1 MIVLRSISYKSKQF
15 LWLVLKLAIV
25 IVCCYYIYHK
35 IAHNKNI
42 EFSHFQSFLIDFDIF
57 SPKNILFLL
66 IFTFF
71 NWVSEI
77 TKWQFLTTKIHP
89 ISWSAAAI
97 QTLTSSTLAMITPV
111 RTGEYGVK
119 ILYYSKAKR
128 GDIALAAFVGNSY
141 QLLISLVLGVWGI
154 VYLFNYFEEGFV
166 SIIFLIFLIGVFMVL
181 LLFIVRNRFPFIRAW
196 FPKFLIGFDFINE
209 PQHRKAFILSL
220 IRYLIFSH
228 QFYFLLVLFEV
239 NINYV
244 DAMACITA
252 MYGLTSVVP
261 ILPVF
266 DFLLK
271 GSVSI
276 LVFSFFNID
285 PVLIITITTFMW
297 ILNFALPSLLGS
309 IFMLKLKP
317 AVE

>member
-77 TKWQFLTTKIHP
+77 TKWQFLTAKIHP

-141 QLLISLVLGVWGI
+141 QLLISLALGVWGI

-196 FPKFLIGFDFINE
+196 FPKFLTGFDFINE

-239 NINYV
+239 NINYI

-261 ILPVF
+261 ILPMF